1 MSTVA
6 LAGPGTFLGSSIGK
20 KVVMAVTGLML
31 FGFVLGHMAGNLQVY
46 LPHPEEAMRSYALFL
61 HGFLHGAGI
70 WVARL
75 GLLAAA
81 VLHIWAATALTI
93 QNKEARPVGYRQ
105 WVGWESTYASR
116 TMRWSGVILLSFI
129 IFHLL
134 HLTTGQVHPQF
145 EDMNPYR
152 NLVTGFQQLPVS
164 IFYILSMVLLGMH
177 LAHGIWSMLQTL
189 GLSHPR
195 YKKLAQKAAVAL
207 ASLVVLGNISFPIAV
222 LAGILK

>member
-152 NLVTGFQQLPVS
+152 NLVTGFQQRLYRSSTSSRWCSSACTSRTASEHVADAGPLTPATRS
-164 IFYILSMVLLGMH
+164 SRRR
-177 LAHGIWSMLQTL
+177 
-189 GLSHPR
+189 PR
-195 YKKLAQKAAVAL
+195 SRSR
-207 ASLVVLGNISFPIAV
+207 ASSSSGTSRSPSPCWRES
-222 LAGILK
+222 